1 MRGFAARRLVLWAA
15 ALVTAVALVLIAIP
29 AVAGPAVPPEWSA
42 PLPGQAPGTPPPAAG
57 TAPAWA
63 YDSAERLLVMA
74 NQPPPSPQELKALRS
89 KRYYPAGTYQRML
102 ASWRD
107 KLKTGRYT
115 NADWPDFVRG
125 WVDGVDDNNKGVAF
139 EGLGNHQAGIAGS
152 KSWSFNTPPPGSR
165 NGAKPDAN
173 SLASSLRRSVEY
185 KAGSKLSDRSQ
196 AQLRQLAQ
204 NVDDLGIQGVVVFGE
219 PPDPAALKL
228 IDELNRG
235 TAVNKARLAKGEEP
249 VDAIVARYQPWT
261 PQPVPIKDPE
271 LDKVLAALPASA
283 SAAPSAQPSATGN
296 GNAPA
301 TPGPKPVS
309 PQGGGVLVAPGSGQ
323 LPVSGALAQAL
334 EGSPS
339 SPHGAAVE
347 QSVREDLA
355 TELGNPDLAV
365 NKPLGGVDFSTLE
378 LRYVSDTYQGG
389 SGLQYAFS
397 ADPEPAGQTSY
408 GGRLAARRASDSF
421 FVWLE
426 LPTSDFTVNL
436 NPDEP
441 NRIIDASFGSTDAG
455 RILLQADLQM
465 KKTVAKLIHPD
476 TPAGAQFWAGL
487 HGETKCLS
495 MRQWIVPA
503 PATVRQDGNQLY
515 ILDAPLQVK
524 LETDYVKSKG
534 VAGNAPGCQGQSDT
548 DTQYNEQLFRTTIL
562 PQVQKAVNTA
572 PEYADLRR
580 VYVSRIAAQWY
591 RERSATKQTAYS
603 NLIDK
608 GDVSAWPATITTT
621 PQDVFNQYVDSY
633 SKGEF
638 KVTHTTRSGNTITTN
653 TYVFGGVDFS
663 GVPRDRMGASTFGRQ
678 RPALPT
684 AVSRSVYQPVDERAG
699 NVVWLGGEST
709 AIPLTQ
715 IQAGVASPARTT
727 GFWLVITAPLTL
739 WVVGGAVLLLRR
751 RRRRPPPPAALVAGP

>member
-1 MRGFAARRLVLWAA
+1 VWLA
-15 ALVTAVALVLIAIP
+15 ALVTALALALVATP
-29 AVAGPAVPPEWSA
+29 AVAGPAQPPEWSA
-42 PLPGQAPGTPPPAAG
+42 PLPGQDQDAPPPAAG
-57 TAPAWA
+57 TAPAWNF
-63 YDSAERLLVMA
+63 DSAQRLLVMA
-74 NQPPPSPQELKALRS
+74 GQPPPSKRDLDGLRS

-107 KLKTGRYT
+107 GLNKGKYT
-115 NADWPDFVRG
+115 DADWPEFVRG

-139 EGLGNHQAGIAGS
+139 EQLGNHLQGITGS
-152 KSWSFNTPPPGSR
+152 KNWSFNTPPPGAS

-173 SLASSLRRSVEY
+173 SLRPSLRRSVEY

-196 AQLRQLAQ
+196 AQLGKLAE
-204 NVDDLGIQGVVVFGE
+204 NVDKLGIQGVVVFGE
-219 PPDPAALKL
+219 PPDPTSRNL
-228 IDELNRG
+228 IDKLNRA

-261 PQPVPIKDPE
+261 PQPVPLKDPYF
-271 LDKVLAALPASA
+271 DQVLAKLPASA

-334 EGSPS
+334 EGSPD
-339 SPHGAAVE
+339 SPRGAAVE
-347 QSVREDLA
+347 QSARADLA
-355 TELGNPDLAV
+355 TDYGNPDLAV

-389 SGLQYAFS
+389 SGLRYAFS
-397 ADPEPAGQTSY
+397 AGPEPAGQTSY

-441 NRIIDASFGSTDAG
+441 NRIIDAKFGSTDAG

-476 TPAGAQFWAGL
+476 TPGGAAFWAALQGD
-487 HGETKCLS
+487 TKCLS

-503 PATVRQDGNQLY
+503 PATVRQDGDQLY

-524 LETDYVKSKG
+524 LETDYVKSRG
-534 VAGNAPGCQGQSDT
+534 VAGNPPGCQGQNDADT
-548 DTQYNEQLFRTTIL
+548 RHNEAVFRSTIL

-591 RERSATKQTAYS
+591 RERSASKPTAYS
-603 NLIDK
+603 DLIDK
-608 GDVSAWPATITTT
+608 GDVSAWPATVTTT
-621 PQDVFNQYVDSY
+621 PQDVFNQYVESY
-633 SKGEF
+633 TKGEF
-638 KVTHTTRSGNTITTN
+638 NVTHTTRSGNTITTN

-663 GVPRDRMGASTFGRQ
+663 TVPRDRLGASAFGRQ

-684 AVSRSVYQPVDERAG
+684 AVSRSEYRPVGEPAG
-699 NVVWLGGEST
+699 TVVWLGGEST
-709 AIPLTQ
+709 ARPLTE
-715 IQAGVASPARTT
+715 IQAGVPSPARTST
-727 GFWLVITAPLTL
+727 FWLVLTAPVAL
-739 WVVGGAVLLLRR
+739 WVVGGGLLLLRR
-751 RRRRPPPPAALVAGP
+751 RRRRPPPPAALAAGP